1 MQEGPRSGSLTMT
14 RKMKTNYNVDPVPAK
29 ENSFITSAC
38 NYNGVV
44 FVHNTQIRDRSEK
57 DKSQLKIHWTESM
70 TQLKNRDLLIMKDDN
85 LIPEQRKETG
95 QLRHHRSTSYT
106 KGMQI
111 HDRAHGKESGWT
123 NISFNRQKRHKL
135 PRAQIGESGRC
146 G

>member
-1 MQEGPRSGSLTMT
+1 
-14 RKMKTNYNVDPVPAK
+14 
-29 ENSFITSAC
+29 
-38 NYNGVV
+38 
-44 FVHNTQIRDRSEK
+44 
-57 DKSQLKIHWTESM
+57 M

-135 PRAQIGESGRC
+135 PRAQIGESGRFPEFKDC
-146 G
+146 RQVTCRGGTLYKVRSLRFLLKFCSSSGSNGINFCTVERVLTMHRFLKSVLLYCCNL